1 MRFGCYES
9 LGTLLFLLFSLLT
22 RTFSAHEK
30 ARVLCG
36 VFRKGKNFSRIL
48 TLTAQDVVVVV
59 TVVVVFVAVVGIG
72 TQKKTANWN
81 RNQSNRKISPLWG
94 WLVGW
99 IALNSSYSFGSNCC
113 ACFLYWCYCCC
124 WLLQY
129 TVFPSGLAFFPRG
142 CSRKICI
149 NQEEFQLF
157 KLSTDFLDILD
168 RLSPFFSLRR

>member
-59 TVVVVFVAVVGIG
+59 VVTVVVVFVAVVGIG
-72 TQKKTANWN
+72 TQKKTAN
-81 RNQSNRKISPLWG
+81 
-94 WLVGW
+94 
-99 IALNSSYSFGSNCC
+99 
-113 ACFLYWCYCCC
+113 
-124 WLLQY
+124 
-129 TVFPSGLAFFPRG
+129 
-142 CSRKICI
+142 
-149 NQEEFQLF
+149 
-157 KLSTDFLDILD
+157 
-168 RLSPFFSLRR
+168 

>member
-72 TQKKTANWN
+72 TQKKTAN
-81 RNQSNRKISPLWG
+81 
-94 WLVGW
+94 
-99 IALNSSYSFGSNCC
+99 
-113 ACFLYWCYCCC
+113 
-124 WLLQY
+124 
-129 TVFPSGLAFFPRG
+129 
-142 CSRKICI
+142 
-149 NQEEFQLF
+149 
-157 KLSTDFLDILD
+157 
-168 RLSPFFSLRR
+168 